1 MSASLYLG
9 IDAGGTKT
17 HAAIADDRG
26 RVRGTGVAGP
36 GNWEGVGLEGALA
49 AYRQALN
56 AALDEASLSVA
67 QLSAAGYG
75 LAGYDW
81 PSDDDRLRPI
91 LARLGVPGPAAL
103 VNDTAVAL
111 RAGSEDGVGVVIISG
126 TGTTVAGRNPAGER
140 WRTFGEGEDLGDTGG
155 ASGIAR
161 LALRAV
167 ARAYTGAG
175 PATILSDVLLEHYGA
190 ESVIAMLESLVRGQ
204 ARRPGAELAPRVF
217 AAAESGDQAA
227 AEIIRHVGH
236 EQGLN
241 AAAIIRRLAME
252 TLSFTVV
259 LAGGVFRARSEEL
272 VAAIMEPVRA
282 VAPHA
287 HLRPLHAPPV
297 VGGVLLAMEAA
308 GVVPSAEVQARL
320 AAEARERLG

>member
-1 MSASLYLG
+1 MPANCYLG

-17 HAAIADDRG
+17 HALIADDRG
-26 RVRGTGVAGP
+26 RVRGAGVAGP
-36 GNWEGVGLEGALA
+36 GNWEGVGLEGAFT
-49 AYRQALN
+49 AYRQALS
-56 AALDEASLSVA
+56 AALAEASLA
-67 QLSAAGYG
+67 IGQLAAAGYG

-91 LARLGVPGPAAL
+91 LRRLGVAGPFAL

-167 ARAYTGAG
+167 SRAYTGAG
-175 PATILSDVLLEHYGA
+175 PETALSAMLVEHYGA
-190 ESVIAMLESLVRGQ
+190 ESVIAMLESLVRDH
-204 ARRPGAELAPRVF
+204 APRPSAGLAPMVF
-217 AAAESGDQAA
+217 AAADAGDLAA

-236 EQGLN
+236 EQGVN
-241 AAAIIRRLAME
+241 AAAIIRRLRME
-252 TLSFTVV
+252 SLALPVV
-259 LAGGVFRARSEEL
+259 LAGGVFRSGSSEL

-287 HLRPLHAPPV
+287 HPRPLHAPPV
-297 VGGVLLAMEAA
+297 VGGVLLAMEAGGLA
-308 GVVPSAEVQARL
+308 PTAAVQARL
-320 AAEARERLG
+320 ATEARERLG

>member
-1 MSASLYLG
+1 MPASLYLG

-17 HAAIADDRG
+17 HALIADERG
-26 RVRGTGVAGP
+26 HVRGVGVAGS
-36 GNWEGVGLEGALA
+36 GNWEGVGLEGALS
-49 AYRQALN
+49 AYREALK
-56 AALDEASLSVA
+56 AALADASLAVG
-67 QLSAAGYG
+67 QLAAAGYG

-81 PSDDDRLRPI
+81 PSDDQRLRPI
-91 LARLGVPGPAAL
+91 LARLGVPGPFAL

-111 RAGSEDGVGVVIISG
+111 RAGTEDGVGVVIVSG
-126 TGTTVAGRNPAGER
+126 TGTTVAGRNPKGER

-175 PATILSDVLLEHYGA
+175 PETALSAILVEHYGA
-190 ESVIAMLESLVRGQ
+190 ESVIAMLESFVRQ
-204 ARRPGAELAPRVF
+204 RVPRPGADMAPLVF
-217 AAAESGDQAA
+217 AAAEGGDTVA

-241 AAAIIRRLAME
+241 AVAIVRRLGME
-252 TLSFTVV
+252 ALAFPVV
-259 LAGGVFRARSEEL
+259 LAGGVFRSRSAEL

-287 HLRPLHAPPV
+287 HPRPLHAPPV

-308 GVVPSAEVQARL
+308 GVVPTAEVQARL
-320 AAEARERLG
+320 ATEARERLA

>member
-81 PSDDDRLRPI
+81 PSDDDRLRPM

-252 TLSFTVV
+252 TLSFPVV

-287 HLRPLHAPPV
+287 HPRPLHAPPV

>member
-1 MSASLYLG
+1 MCASLYLG

-17 HAAIADDRG
+17 HALIADDRG
-26 RVRGTGVAGP
+26 HVRGAGVSGP
-36 GNWEGVGLEGALA
+36 GNWEGVGLEGALS
-49 AYRQALN
+49 AYRQALS
-56 AALDEASLSVA
+56 AALSEASLSAV

-91 LARLGVPGPAAL
+91 LRRLGVPGPFAL

-111 RAGSEDGVGVVIISG
+111 RAGTEDGVGVVIISG

-140 WRTFGEGEDLGDTGG
+140 WRTFGEGEELGDTGG
-155 ASGIAR
+155 AGGIAR

-175 PATILSDVLLEHYGA
+175 PATALSAMLVEHYGA
-190 ESVIAMLESLVRGQ
+190 ESVIAMLESFVRGDVS
-204 ARRPGAELAPRVF
+204 RPNADFAPRVF
-217 AAAESGDQAA
+217 AAAQAGDAAA
-227 AEIIRHVGH
+227 AEIIRHVGR

-241 AAAIIRRLAME
+241 AAAIIRHLNMDDLA
-252 TLSFTVV
+252 FPVV
-259 LAGGVFRARSEEL
+259 LAGGVFRARSAEL

-282 VAPHA
+282 IAPHA
-287 HLRPLHAPPV
+287 HPRPLHAPPV
-297 VGGVLLAMEAA
+297 VGGVLLAMEVA
-308 GVVPSAEVQARL
+308 GQTPTASAQARL
-320 AAEARERLG
+320 ASEARERLG

>member
-1 MSASLYLG
+1 MSADCYLG

-17 HAAIADDRG
+17 HALIADDRG
-26 RVRGTGVAGP
+26 RVRGSGVAGP
-36 GNWEGVGLEGALA
+36 GNWEGVGLEGALS

-56 AALDEASLSVA
+56 AALNEASLSA
-67 QLSAAGYG
+67 GQLAAGGYG

-81 PSDDDRLRPI
+81 PSDDERLRPI
-91 LARLGVPGPAAL
+91 LRRLGVPGPVAL

-111 RAGSEDGVGVVIISG
+111 RAGTEDGVGVVIISG

-155 ASGIAR
+155 AGGIAR

-167 ARAYTGAG
+167 AREYTGAG
-175 PATILSDVLLEHYGA
+175 PATILSAILLEHYGA
-190 ESVIAMLESLVRGQ
+190 DSVIAMLESLARGE
-204 ARRPGAELAPRVF
+204 ARRPGAEFAPRVF
-217 AAAESGDQAA
+217 AAAESGDSAA

-241 AAAIIRRLAME
+241 AAAIIRRLGME
-252 TLSFTVV
+252 GLSFPVV

-282 VAPHA
+282 VAPRA
-287 HLRPLHAPPV
+287 HPRPLHAPPV

-308 GVVPSAEVQARL
+308 GIVPSAEVQVRL
-320 AAEARERLG
+320 ATEARERLG

>member
-1 MSASLYLG
+1 MSVECYLG

-17 HAAIADDRG
+17 HALIADTRG
-26 RVRGTGVAGP
+26 HVRGVGQAGP

-49 AYRQALN
+49 AYRQALQ
-56 AALDEASLSVA
+56 AALSDG
-67 QLSAAGYG
+67 QLRVEQLAAAGYG

-81 PSDDDRLRPI
+81 PSDDARLRPLI
-91 LARLGVPGPAAL
+91 ARLGVPGPFDL

-111 RAGSEDGVGVVIISG
+111 RAGTPDGVGVVIVSG

-155 ASGIAR
+155 AGGIAR

-175 PATILSDVLLEHYGA
+175 PQTVLSEMLVAYCGA
-190 ESVIAMLESLVRGQ
+190 ESVIGMLESFVRGH
-204 ARRPGAELAPRVF
+204 APRPGAAFCPRVF
-217 AAAESGDQAA
+217 EAAAAGDAVA
-227 AEIIRHVGH
+227 SEIIRYVGH

-241 AAAIIRRLAME
+241 AAAIIRRLGLQA
-252 TLSFTVV
+252 LTVPIV
-259 LAGGVFRARSEEL
+259 LAGGVFRAESAEL

-287 HLRPLHAPPV
+287 HPRLLHAPPV
-297 VGGVLLAMEAA
+297 VGGVLLAMEATGA
-308 GVVPSAEVQARL
+308 VPSPEVQARL